1 LAVQT
6 GQRVIGVVENMS
18 ASVLPD
24 GSTLDVFGSGGAQA
38 VVSGLARQAVSTD
51 ILGHIPLTPLMAQ
64 AADTGIPLVASHP
77 EDPAA
82 QELSRV
88 ADALLKRTARENRT
102 LPLAPR

>member
-1 LAVQT
+1 MA
-6 GQRVIGVVENMS
+6 
-18 ASVLPD
+18 D
-24 GSTLDVFGSGGAQA
+24 GTTLDVFGSGGAEA
-38 VVSGLARQAVSTD
+38 VGSGLARQSVSTV

-88 ADALLKRTARENRT
+88 ADAVLKRTARENRT

>member
-1 LAVQT
+1 VQT
-6 GQRVIGVVENMS
+6 DQRVIGVVENMS

-24 GSTLDVFGSGGAQA
+24 GSTLVVFGSGGAAA
-38 VVSGLARQAVSTD
+38 VVSGLARQSVSTD

-82 QELSRV
+82 KELSRV